1 MKKNPPSWLKRT
13 GSGHYHSLSFLG
25 SHFIGRIIRYY
36 LLFIVTGEDALH
48 HVETGHDQFPLS
60 CYYLPIASALEYIII
75 VLTCWVW
82 PPQIYLRA
90 KSLCGLDFVEPSLDS
105 CGLVLSCGVEQSW
118 FSCLCCKT
126 KPLLSEIRFLKSW
139 KLHLDVGNTLK
150 ICLVF

>member
-1 MKKNPPSWLKRT
+1 LIYEKKIPSWLKGT
-13 GSGHYHSLSFLG
+13 GSGNYHSLSFLG
-25 SHFIGRIIRYY
+25 RHFIGRITRYY
-36 LLFIVTGEDALH
+36 LLFVVTEEDALH

-60 CYYLPIASALEYIII
+60 CYYLPIASALEYIIT

-105 CGLVLSCGVEQSW
+105 CGLVHSCGVEQSW

-126 KPLLSEIRFLKSW
+126 KPFMSEIRFLKLQ
-139 KLHLDVGNTLK
+139 KLQV
-150 ICLVF
+150 